1 MKMERLPIKFFSKR
15 EEDNWRVEGGG
26 NNDLPSFVLRNW
38 ELNQRA
44 EYLNHEFS
52 SILDNIEWT
61 ERNNVPAVLEAK
73 INQDA
78 LAKSHRGRINKLFS
92 GNGKNNIIGLSDE
105 KTVRVM
111 ISNQKTVS
119 EIKKR
124 FSQPNDYAYEI
135 SCIEEINKFNPTIVQ
150 SKESEDYKVKLINF
164 QNYALNNA
172 LMNRF
177 EKYLDQNRI
186 EYQKT
191 RYSSDLEI
199 IKLKNTSPI
208 AIDALLKSEV
218 FDLTEEIIPMP
229 KMYLELDSL
238 ETGVTFPV
246 QSPNPYESYSIVGI
260 LDTGIEKNKYLADWI
275 VGKESHYPENVITPS
290 HGTKVASIITYG
302 DILQGEEVVGNKHV
316 RVFDATVF
324 PDTNKETIDE
334 DDLIRNIQ
342 EIVRNNCKEIK
353 VWNLSVSIIREIT
366 PDKFSDFAIALDSLQ
381 DECNILICKSA
392 GNCTNFALGEPIGH
406 LHEGADSVRS
416 LVVGS
421 LAFSS
426 EDGDIAKKN
435 NPSPFSRI
443 GPGPAYIVKPD
454 LVHFGGNACL
464 DSKGNIKETSNLTIG
479 MGAKTIYS
487 SGTSFSTPRIA
498 ALAAEL
504 TNDIKE
510 DFDPL
515 LIKALILHSCNYP
528 AEINMPI
535 NERTKY
541 TGFGKPATVNQILYN
556 SPNEA
561 TLILRDTL
569 AKGQCID
576 IKDFPMPDCLI
587 KNGYYTGQIVATLVY
602 DSILEPSQGFE
613 YCQSNMNLKFGSYD
627 EKKKR
632 DTSQRS
638 ILNPVG
644 KEGTKNVLLESFYSK
659 RKQASNLDSDFAL
672 KERLLI
678 QYGDKY
684 YPVKKYAVDLSEVTD
699 ANREK
704 YLTSDKQWFLYLD
717 GVYRNFSELKASS
730 NNFELNQEFCLIIT
744 LRDPMGKAEVYN
756 GVTQKLDEYN
766 FWHSNIKVDTNIVI
780 NT

>member
-1 MKMERLPIKFFSKR
+1 MERLPIKFFSKR

-218 FDLTEEIIPMP
+218 FD
-229 KMYLELDSL
+229 
-238 ETGVTFPV
+238 
-246 QSPNPYESYSIVGI
+246 
-260 LDTGIEKNKYLADWI
+260 
-275 VGKESHYPENVITPS
+275 
-290 HGTKVASIITYG
+290 
-302 DILQGEEVVGNKHV
+302 
-316 RVFDATVF
+316 ATVF

-334 DDLIRNIQ
+334 DDLSILEDLKDDLNLNIQ

-464 DSKGNIKETSNLTIG
+464 DSKGNIKETSNPTIG

>member
-1 MKMERLPIKFFSKR
+1 MERLPIKFFSKR

-218 FDLTEEIIPMP
+218 FD
-229 KMYLELDSL
+229 
-238 ETGVTFPV
+238 
-246 QSPNPYESYSIVGI
+246 
-260 LDTGIEKNKYLADWI
+260 
-275 VGKESHYPENVITPS
+275 
-290 HGTKVASIITYG
+290 
-302 DILQGEEVVGNKHV
+302 
-316 RVFDATVF
+316 ATVF

-464 DSKGNIKETSNLTIG
+464 DSKGNIKETSNPTIG